1 MYCVATVCR
10 GPALVFRLLKIHHF
24 LSVKPNGGGPVST
37 TGYHPGG
44 PVQATTD
51 VTHSLL
57 PQPQMATGAGV
68 TAPPP
73 PPPTHTQAAP
83 QQVET
88 GHTTQGIF

>member
-1 MYCVATVCR
+1 MC
-10 GPALVFRLLKIHHF
+10 PSLNVFK
-24 LSVKPNGGGPVST
+24 LSFFFAVKPNGSGQVS

-73 PPPTHTQAAP
+73 PPPTHTQAAAP
-83 QQVET
+83 HQVEP
-88 GHTTQGIF
+88 GHTTQGNFYVIF